1 MRQFFVAFN
10 HSRMRQAIIYIAT
23 IGVLLAALVG
33 LAQWG
38 QRGTASAAAS
48 PSPLTATPAAFDFGQ
63 VSMAAGVVRKQITV
77 SNSGSTPVKVT
88 KLFTSCM
95 CTTVQLQNNGRTM
108 GPFGM
113 PGHGVL
119 PRISEVIAPGQLA
132 TLEVTFNPAAHG
144 PAGVGRVSREVIV
157 ETDGGGT
164 LTVAFTAQVTP

>member
-1 MRQFFVAFN
+1 
-10 HSRMRQAIIYIAT
+10 MRQAIIYIAT

-48 PSPLTATPAAFDFGQ
+48 PSPLTVTPAAFDFGQ
-63 VSMAAGVVRKQITV
+63 VSMAAGVVSRRITV
-77 SNSGSTPVKVT
+77 SNPGTTPVKVT
-88 KLFTSCM
+88 KLYTSCM
-95 CTTVQLQNNGRTM
+95 CTTARLQTNGRTV

-113 PGHGVL
+113 PGHGVV
-119 PRISEVIAPGQLA
+119 PRISEVITPGQQA

-144 PAGVGRVSREVIV
+144 PAGVGRVNREVIV